1 MYQKKKFVLK
11 CRGWACPCPTTSNN
25 NKQFSTCCLRIIAYA
40 FGQGQAQPLQ
50 NTSYIILII
59 FFFLHICAPIYAQ
72 TPALQDTSKEL
83 IFIKKIRIKEPV
95 QVSADR
101 YGNIFIADKN
111 GAITKYKN
119 NGDSITAYSPAIRAN
134 ITLLEAWA
142 MLETAVFYQENQELV
157 IFDRFLT
164 LKQSIKIDDTMA
176 GFARLATLAADGNI
190 WIFDEVDFSLKK
202 YNTRTKTIIL
212 HTPCDLLFQKKE
224 YNLLFIKELNN
235 LVYLVD
241 KNNGVFLFDN
251 FGNYKKS
258 IYIADANAVFIAND
272 YIYALQKDNKI
283 SVNYVYNN
291 INNIITQYNTP
302 IAQNYELVAVS
313 DNNLLLFTKN
323 EMYIFKMK

>member
-1 MYQKKKFVLK
+1 MKYFL
-11 CRGWACPCPTTSNN
+11 
-25 NKQFSTCCLRIIAYA
+25 
-40 FGQGQAQPLQ
+40 
-50 NTSYIILII
+50 IIL
-59 FFFLHICAPIYAQ
+59 FFFHTYTLVYAQ
-72 TPALQDTSKEL
+72 TPTQASTSKDL
-83 IFIKKIRIKEPV
+83 IFIKKVRIKEPV

-111 GAITKYKN
+111 GTISKYKN

-134 ITLLEAWA
+134 ITLLESWA
-142 MLETAVFYQENQELV
+142 TLETAVFYQENQELV

-164 LKQSIKIDDTMA
+164 FKQSIKIDDTMA
-176 GFARLATLAADGNI
+176 GFARLSTLAADGNI

-202 YNTRTKTIIL
+202 YHLRNKTTIL
-212 HTPCDLLFQKKE
+212 HTYCDLLFQKKE
-224 YNLLFIKELNN
+224 YNILFIKELNN

-251 FGNYKKS
+251 FGNYKKN
-258 IYIADANAVFIAND
+258 IYIADAKSMFITSD
-272 YIYALQKDNKI
+272 VIYSLQNNNKI
-283 SVNYVYNN
+283 SVNSVYNN

>member
-1 MYQKKKFVLK
+1 MNYHKINF
-11 CRGWACPCPTTSNN
+11 
-25 NKQFSTCCLRIIAYA
+25 
-40 FGQGQAQPLQ
+40 
-50 NTSYIILII
+50 I
-59 FFFLHICAPIYAQ
+59 FLFFLYVYAPAFAQ
-72 TPALQDTSKEL
+72 VATSVVTQVVVSKDTTRNL
-83 IFIKKIRIKEPV
+83 VFIKKVRIKEPV

-111 GAITKYKN
+111 GAISKYKN

-142 MLETAVFYQENQELV
+142 TLETSVFYQENQEII

-164 LKQSIKIDDTMA
+164 FKQSIKIDDTMA
-176 GFARLATLAADGNI
+176 GFARLATLSTDGNI

-202 YNTRTKTIIL
+202 YNTRTKANIL

-224 YNLLFIKELNN
+224 YNLLFIKEINN

-251 FGNYKKS
+251 FGNYKRN
-258 IYIADANAVFIAND
+258 IYIADAKAIFIAND
-272 YIYALQKDNKI
+272 YIYSLQNNQDNKKENNKI
-283 SVNYVYNN
+283 SVNHVYNN
-291 INNIITQYNTP
+291 ISNIITQYNSP

>member
-1 MYQKKKFVLK
+1 MPV
-11 CRGWACPCPTTSNN
+11 RTT
-25 NKQFSTCCLRIIAYA
+25 
-40 FGQGQAQPLQ
+40 
-50 NTSYIILII
+50 
-59 FFFLHICAPIYAQ
+59 Q
-72 TPALQDTSKEL
+72 TLASKDTSKDL
-83 IFIKKIRIKEPV
+83 IFIKKVRIKEPV

-111 GAITKYKN
+111 GTISKYKN

-134 ITLLEAWA
+134 ITLLESWA
-142 MLETAVFYQENQELV
+142 TLETAVFYQENQELV

-164 LKQSIKIDDTMA
+164 FKQSIKIDDNMA
-176 GFARLATLAADGNI
+176 GFARLATLSADGNI

-202 YNTRTKTIIL
+202 YHLRNKTTIL
-212 HTPCDLLFQKKE
+212 HTYCDLLFQKKE

-251 FGNYKKS
+251 FGNYKKN
-258 IYIADANAVFIAND
+258 IYIADAKSIFIAND
-272 YIYALQKDNKI
+272 YIYALQNNQNDYSKI
-283 SVNYVYNN
+283 SVNSVYNN

-323 EMYIFKMK
+323 EMYIFRMK

>member
-1 MYQKKKFVLK
+1 MMKLLYLF
-11 CRGWACPCPTTSNN
+11 
-25 NKQFSTCCLRIIAYA
+25 
-40 FGQGQAQPLQ
+40 
-50 NTSYIILII
+50 ILL
-59 FFFLHICAPIYAQ
+59 FLHICVPIYAQ
-72 TPALQDTSKEL
+72 MPIQTTQANTSKDL
-83 IFIKKIRIKEPV
+83 IFIKKVRIKEPV

-111 GAITKYKN
+111 GTISKYKN

-142 MLETAVFYQENQELV
+142 TLETAIFYQENQELV

-164 LKQSIKIDDTMA
+164 FKQSIKIDDTMA
-176 GFARLATLAADGNI
+176 GFARLATLATDGNI

-241 KNNGVFLFDN
+241 KNNGIFLFDN
-251 FGNYKKS
+251 FGNYKKN
-258 IYIADANAVFIAND
+258 IYIADAKSVFIAND
-272 YIYALQKDNKI
+272 YIYALQNNKENKENLKNSNNKI

-302 IAQNYELVAVS
+302 IAQNYKPVDYELVAVS

>member
-1 MYQKKKFVLK
+1 MKYFL
-11 CRGWACPCPTTSNN
+11 
-25 NKQFSTCCLRIIAYA
+25 
-40 FGQGQAQPLQ
+40 
-50 NTSYIILII
+50 IILC
-59 FFFLHICAPIYAQ
+59 FLHTYTLVYAQ
-72 TPALQDTSKEL
+72 TLAQTTTSKDL
-83 IFIKKIRIKEPV
+83 IFIKKVRIKEPV

-111 GAITKYKN
+111 GTISKYKN

-142 MLETAVFYQENQELV
+142 TLETAVFYQENQELV

-164 LKQSIKIDDTMA
+164 FKQSIKIDDTMA

-258 IYIADANAVFIAND
+258 IYIADAKAIFIAND
-272 YIYALQKDNKI
+272 YIYALQNNTKDNQNDYTKI
-283 SVNYVYNN
+283 SVNPIYNN

-302 IAQNYELVAVS
+302 IAQNYKLVEYELVAVS
-313 DNNLLLFTKN
+313 DNHILLFTKN
-323 EMYIFKMK
+323 EMHIFKMK

>member
-1 MYQKKKFVLK
+1 MNEYKMIKLF
-11 CRGWACPCPTTSNN
+11 
-25 NKQFSTCCLRIIAYA
+25 Y
-40 FGQGQAQPLQ
+40 
-50 NTSYIILII
+50 LII
-59 FFFLHICAPIYAQ
+59 FFLHICTSIYAQ
-72 TPALQDTSKEL
+72 MPVQTTQTLTSKDL
-83 IFIKKIRIKEPV
+83 IFIKKVRIKEPV

-111 GAITKYKN
+111 GTISKYKN

-142 MLETAVFYQENQELV
+142 TLETAVFYQENQELV

-164 LKQSIKIDDTMA
+164 FKQSVKIDDTMA

-202 YNTRTKTIIL
+202 YNTRTKTVIL

-251 FGNYKKS
+251 FGNYKKN
-258 IYIADANAVFIAND
+258 IYIADAKSIFIAND
-272 YIYALQKDNKI
+272 YIYALQNNKENKENLKISNNKI

>member
-1 MYQKKKFVLK
+1 MKYYL
-11 CRGWACPCPTTSNN
+11 
-25 NKQFSTCCLRIIAYA
+25 
-40 FGQGQAQPLQ
+40 
-50 NTSYIILII
+50 IILC
-59 FFFLHICAPIYAQ
+59 FLHTYTLVYAQ
-72 TPALQDTSKEL
+72 TTTSKDL
-83 IFIKKIRIKEPV
+83 IFIKKVRIKEPV

-111 GAITKYKN
+111 GTISKYKN

-142 MLETAVFYQENQELV
+142 TLETAVFYQENQELV

-164 LKQSIKIDDTMA
+164 FKQSIKIDDTMA

-202 YNTRTKTIIL
+202 YNTRTKTVIL

-241 KNNGVFLFDN
+241 KNNGIFLFDN
-251 FGNYKKS
+251 FGNYKKN
-258 IYIADANAVFIAND
+258 IYIADAKSVFIAND
-272 YIYALQKDNKI
+272 YIYALQNNKDNKESKENLKISNNKI

-302 IAQNYELVAVS
+302 IAQNYKPVDYELVAVS